1 MQSNLCFSHMIH
13 IMLLTISADVHV
25 FLLLDFFLF
34 QLFLIEHPLCFA
46 RFRSNLIFAGFSIS
60 RSAF

>member
-25 FLLLDFFLF
+25 FLLDFFYF
-34 QLFLIEHPLCFA
+34 SCF
-46 RFRSNLIFAGFSIS
+46 
-60 RSAF
+60 

>member
-25 FLLLDFFLF
+25 FLLDFFLF
-34 QLFLIEHPLCFA
+34 QLFLIEHREHCVLRSFA
-46 RFRSNLIFAGFSIS
+46 EILYLPVFP
-60 RSAF
+60 